1 MKDIRV
7 ILEEAGL
14 DKDKIDATAK
24 EVLEN
29 YKSIN
34 EVEAKTEKIKELE
47 KETSE
52 LREQIENA
60 QGSEEEIQRLK
71 ATVEEYKAAEEKR
84 NADEKEKA
92 NRDSFSTVF
101 EASLDGKEFAND
113 LLKETVFEKVYGMCK
128 EASGLGAK
136 EAIESVTKDIPG
148 VWVNPQTDPRK
159 MPSAGQL
166 DSKQLDGASEKRDFV
181 RSFFGSGK
189 E

>member
-1 MKDIRV
+1 MKDIRA

-14 DKDKIDATAK
+14 DQDKIDATAK

-71 ATVEEYKAAEEKR
+71 ETVEEYKAAEEKR

-92 NRDSFSTVF
+92 NRDSFSAVF

-159 MPSAGQL
+159 MPSPQDL
-166 DSKQLDGASEKRDFV
+166 QVKNDSLVESKKGLANLL
-181 RSFFGSGK
+181 FGS
-189 E
+189 